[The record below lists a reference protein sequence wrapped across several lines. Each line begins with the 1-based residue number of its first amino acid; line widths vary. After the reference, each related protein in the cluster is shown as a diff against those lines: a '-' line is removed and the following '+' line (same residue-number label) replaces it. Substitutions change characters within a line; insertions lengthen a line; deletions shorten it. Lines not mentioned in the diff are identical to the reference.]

1 MSLDITY
8 NSLPEY
14 LLGTPCW
21 SPRTET
27 PSRLARKKQAGQPGD
42 SETGC
47 CEILKD
53 QAHYAV
59 VVAPIM
65 LTIDIGSLAFSPE
78 RLIDEKWFNENKPY
92 LCLMRETKAFQI
104 CCLYEISIRVNKNS
118 LL

>member
-1 MSLDITY
+1 MY
-8 NSLPEY
+8 NTLPGY
-14 LLGTPCW
+14 LLGT
-21 SPRTET
+21 PRTET
-27 PSRLARKKQAGQPGD
+27 PSRLARQKQAGQPGD

-59 VVAPIM
+59 VVAPVM

-78 RLIDEKWFNENKPY
+78 RLIDENRFNENKPY